1 MRTKILMLVVMLGL
15 SAGVM
20 AQLADNGPGKSFR
33 GHDREMRRG
42 NDQTG
47 PKNGLNLTDAQKE
60 AWKQSMMEAQK
71 QIQPLRNELGEAKAH
86 QKTLMTAEKPDMG
99 AINKNIEKIGDIK
112 VEIEKIQA
120 AQRLKMRAQLTD
132 EQLLKIDN
140 QKDRMMLHKGFR
152 RM

>member
-1 MRTKILMLVVMLGL
+1 MLGL

-20 AQLADNGPGKSFR
+20 AQLADNGSRKSFR
-33 GHDREMRRG
+33 GHDQEMQRD
-42 NDQTG
+42 NNQVG

-60 AWKQSMMEAQK
+60 ALKQSMMDTQK

-86 QKTLMTAEKPDMG
+86 QKTLMTAEKPDMD
-99 AINKNIEKIGDIK
+99 AINKNIEKMGDIK

-120 AQRLKMRAQLTD
+120 SQRLKMRAQLTD
-132 EQLLKIDN
+132 EQRLKFDN
-140 QKDRMMLHKGFR
+140 HRDRMMHQKGFR